1 MSKKKWLIGAST
13 CFLVLGL
20 AACSSGESEKASGNE
35 KHSAESS
42 EKKSDDKELNVDA
55 KFDKEKTDKFYN
67 TVTKKLVKTANVD
80 DLAITVDSPQ
90 VVPDDELSKN
100 KNGQLI
106 KMNITIENKGK
117 KNHKISELLH
127 FNIQKGDTQYFAT
140 VVSGATENHLNGN
153 ISPGEKQSGIATFD
167 IPKEGDFKFEFSG
180 FSKDR
185 GIWTFTQEDIQP
197 AQ

>member
-67 TVTKKLVKTANVD
+67 TVTKNQVKLLMLMILRLQQTLHKSYRMMSYLKTKM
-80 DLAITVDSPQ
+80 DS
-90 VVPDDELSKN
+90 LSK
-100 KNGQLI
+100 
-106 KMNITIENKGK
+106 
-117 KNHKISELLH
+117 
-127 FNIQKGDTQYFAT
+127 
-140 VVSGATENHLNGN
+140 
-153 ISPGEKQSGIATFD
+153 
-167 IPKEGDFKFEFSG
+167 
-180 FSKDR
+180 
-185 GIWTFTQEDIQP
+185 
-197 AQ
+197 